1 MTLQSLLN
9 KYEIN
14 NFTEHEIRQV
24 SSEIPEELY
33 ENAIP
38 TLLVIQK
45 MREELGFPMTFNSA
59 YRDKEKNKE
68 VGGSKTS
75 LHMKFNAFDTRPVSN
90 DPYELALM
98 QEWLL
103 KAKYDVVYNDIAIS
117 QRHMGIGLYDTF
129 LHIDSRGLI
138 GYASPA
144 RWDYRNA

>member
-1 MTLQSLLN
+1 MTLQTLLN
-9 KYEIN
+9 KYEID
-14 NFTEHEIRQV
+14 NFTEYEIKKA

-38 TLLVIQK
+38 TLMVLQR
-45 MREELGFPMTFNSA
+45 MREELGFRISINSA
-59 YRDKEKNKE
+59 YRNKE
-68 VGGSKTS
+68 HNKKAGGSKTS
-75 LHMKFNAFDTRPVSN
+75 LHMKFNAFDVRPTSN
-90 DPYELALM
+90 DKGELALM
-98 QEWLL
+98 HEWIL
-103 KAKYDVVYNDIAIS
+103 KAKYDVLWNGYAVS